1 MRIKRK
7 PKYMNKINRNMEEIK
22 TEIVEEKEVEEV
34 EIPTIITINQKVQ
47 TQIRKNMQPKIE
59 YDHVYR

>member
-59 YDHVYR
+59 YDYVYR

>member
-22 TEIVEEKEVEEV
+22 TEIVEEKEVE
-34 EIPTIITINQKVQ
+34 IPTIITINQKVQ

-59 YDHVYR
+59 YDYVYR

>member
-22 TEIVEEKEVEEV
+22 TEIVEEKEVE
-34 EIPTIITINQKVQ
+34 IPTIITINQKVQ
-47 TQIRKNMQPKIE
+47 TQIRKNM
-59 YDHVYR
+59 

>member
-47 TQIRKNMQPKIE
+47 TQIRKNM
-59 YDHVYR
+59 

>member
-22 TEIVEEKEVEEV
+22 TEIVEEKEVE
-34 EIPTIITINQKVQ
+34 IITINQKVQ

-59 YDHVYR
+59 YDYVYR